1 MPDGKPKQHR
11 EKFEMPGKQL
21 DAGIYS
27 LRRGAEQ
34 ISSDV
39 NAPYRTE
46 MAKLS
51 AEKSPEAQQEG
62 LVYLQKQLIDI
73 VAANPELDNVKDLR
87 SFAYNAKNVKNPDQ
101 AIALQKIQE
110 VLVNPNN
117 STARQLMVLW
127 PSIKKEGI
135 EVRGGFGKRYL
146 TRLKEK
152 PVETLVYTIAGA
164 AGVYLGLK
172 AIKWLLGKA
181 WESTKKKVKDK
192 TDSIFSPLNIITALG
207 ILSVG
212 GYAGRHKL
220 ENFIYEKFGIRI
232 GKEKAGELVDDIK
245 NGKVKEIRDL
255 EKRIKEIEEKGGL
268 KDWAKEK
275 GKEKGEELKGL
286 AIEKGK
292 ETRETMKDK
301 FKNKLKKYSLLS
313 IFGISIEKVDPSV
326 TKEHVDFCNFIE
338 KTNQELGVESKLFD
352 ELGNVKYEKFLKE
365 APPMLSRISSFW
377 NIFRE
382 TQEALEKEGLA
393 KTADQMLQDEELTAE
408 VLRNYH
414 AENLVEFFTTMVKN
428 EGVHKDFKGKTIN
441 EVMRLIKENPGK
453 YLDAEAVAEAKEV
466 NEHAIVMWKMLDIFM
481 KQAGKDKIKWTNEK
495 GETKEYEKM
504 EFFQE
509 ITMHA
514 TIAGFTFVIDKFK
527 DNVFWVVSEAG
538 NVLKMESELVYGAVD
553 KLSDYMLESDIEAA
567 KVGGAYLWVAKYTVA
582 VGAPLGTVVGI
593 GRTFKRTGSP
603 LYSLFRGGIGGGMQ
617 GAVRAALFPA
627 KVGFKGVKA
636 VFWDKPFRGAHPLLN
651 LESATIHETLFLTE
665 RLSLSQFGNKWL
677 GMRSLTERIM
687 RGEIEITK
695 SLMRRLVTYDNLLNN
710 WVIKYDRLASKNF
723 QNKDVYRNYA
733 RDYRRAREQIRGLVA
748 AMWDAN
754 NVKYNEANWGKYV
767 QDNFVQKYN
776 LGKEAKNI
784 LIKNKR
790 LGIILMDKEHAITRF
805 ILNEKNTDWTMRLL
819 MALNNKDQKLL
830 NTLTLHPNLLNDHK
844 VLETLGKLDPKTP
857 FSFKDLTKTI
867 KAREV
872 AWKEFS
878 MTELRLLGSEP
889 RLTANYTQL
898 IDDIARSTGKLDETA
913 QSLLARK
920 IELQKILTKPNTWRA
935 KFIYRYAD
943 DLDNIFKDPVALKKF
958 LEIDEALMRTIHKN
972 KTRSELA
979 ELFADFTNKKKEIDT
994 VIKETKIGITG
1005 KVKRGVDIATA
1016 AVGKKISDAT
1026 KPARDKVSGVKKAAK
1041 AKVGEKVA
1049 GAKQK
1054 VGKGLKK
1061 VKDITPTK
1069 VKTAGTKLLSRFQGL
1084 GKAPQISK
1092 VSISEIDESI
1102 TETAKI
1108 LKTLQKKIKSL
1119 KIDRNLAKRVHGGKA
1134 RYRAAQAIKSAKD
1147 AESAAQ
1153 KHLRALNETK
1163 RLRQEFKTVKKGTKA
1178 AKELV
1183 HKLIISRGA
1192 VSETLGNANNAIKSI
1207 KGISK
1212 LATGFKWMGRGFAV
1226 GGTIASGIEA
1236 GISWHEA
1243 ATTTVEGRA
1252 GLCAAN
1258 ATMWTID
1265 TGVGVATVA
1274 VSWAGATGAV
1284 ATIASKAALP
1294 LVVVTYAGRTLFEK
1308 HYEETN
1314 TEAEWAQNFQYD
1326 QLVHEW
1332 FTSQNSVTLG
1342 DALTVGFESAG
1353 RGNMW
1358 LGILGGGPLIGAVGG
1373 LSKEGW
1379 HDESIDKDMAN
1390 KAIMAHKMFKS
1401 LVASA
1406 GNREVAQYIATESA
1420 SDAKDKRLGKMIKEN
1435 YSVYHEY
1442 YFRKS
1447 FAGRIQNYGSAKN
1460 LISKAILF
1468 DEIMQKRKV
1477 AKKSGA
1483 TKLMLGHINFLNERY
1498 DITGDIQNLKFN
1510 SRFSPDKIIE
1520 AYNKQTLEA
1529 LENMQEPSM
1538 NKNMKSMETP
1548 YLLYLYIQMH
1558 KVMHDN
1564 KNDEVFSAD
1573 PNLAMAIA
1581 SHITLIK
1588 NVLDDR
1594 NINLNIAT
1602 QNPALHDPKL
1612 SLRGTI
1618 RHLEDLAEKGG
1629 SSSYEQYESNK
1640 FDKDP
1645 AVYAVYK
1652 LAQYYGF
1659 SGNANENELKAFF
1672 NEEAATYRGIYWDG
1686 ESWYVQ
1692 ERGLEWDDEVGT
1704 ELNKDT
1710 VDKMIKIIKE
1720 NPDDIIE
1727 HRHDKYFLVD
1737 AYEFDSQA
1745 SKMIT
1750 ALKNGYKEGQKKFG
1764 SVEKPVATAA

>member
-1 MPDGKPKQHR
+1 MPDGKPKQHK
-11 EKFEMPGKQL
+11 EGVEMPDSQI
-21 DAGIYS
+21 DSGIYALKHRS
-27 LRRGAEQ
+27 EQ
-34 ISSDV
+34 LSNDPNS
-39 NAPYRTE
+39 PYRAE
-46 MAKLS
+46 MAKLDV
-51 AEKSPEAQQEG
+51 EKMPEIQEEG
-62 LVYLQKQLIDI
+62 FVYLQKQLIDI
-73 VAANPELDNVKDLR
+73 VAANPEFDNVKDLR
-87 SFAYNAKNVKNPDQ
+87 SFAYNVKNVKTPDQ

-110 VLVNPNN
+110 VLVNPNTP
-117 STARQLMVLW
+117 TARQLIVLW
-127 PSIKKEGI
+127 PNIQKEGI

-146 TRLKEK
+146 KRLKEK
-152 PVETLVYTIAGA
+152 PVETLAYTVAGA

-181 WESTKKKVKDK
+181 WEGTKKKVKDK
-192 TDSIFSPLNIITALG
+192 TDSIFSPLNIIAALG

-212 GYAGRHKL
+212 GYAGRHAFQ
-220 ENFIYEKFGIRI
+220 NWIYEKFGISI
-232 GKEKAGELVDDIK
+232 AKEKAGEIVEDIK
-245 NGKVKEIRDL
+245 NGNIKEIQSL
-255 EKRIKEIEEKGGL
+255 EKRIKEIEGKGGL

-275 GKEKGEELKGL
+275 GKEKGGELKGL

-292 ETRETMKDK
+292 ETRETLKDK
-301 FKNKLKKYSLLS
+301 LKNKLKKYSLLS

-326 TKEHVDFCNFIE
+326 TREHVDFCSFIE
-338 KTNQELGVESKLFD
+338 GTNKKLKVESKLFD
-352 ELGNVKYEKFLKE
+352 ELGDVSYDKFLKE

-382 TQEALEKEGLA
+382 TQETFEKEGLI
-393 KTADQMLQDEELTAE
+393 KTVDQMGQDDELKDE

-414 AENLVEFFTTMVKN
+414 AENLVEFFATMVKN
-428 EGVHKDFKGKTIN
+428 EGAHEDFKGKTIN
-441 EVMRLIKENPGK
+441 EVMRLISDPKNEGM
-453 YLDAEAVAEAKEV
+453 YLDAEAVAKAKEV
-466 NEHAIVMWKMLDIFM
+466 NEHAIIMRDMLDVFM
-481 KQAGKDKIKWTNEK
+481 KQMGQDKITWKK
-495 GETKEYEKM
+495 KKYEKM

-514 TIAGFTFVIDKFK
+514 AIAGFTFVIDKFQE
-527 DNVFWVVSEAG
+527 NVFWLVSEG
-538 NVLKMESELVYGAVD
+538 GEILKMESELVYGAVD
-553 KLSDYMLESDIEAA
+553 KLSDYMLESDSTAA
-567 KVGGAYLWVAKYTVA
+567 KTGGAYLWVAKYTVA
-582 VGAPLGTVVGI
+582 VGAPLGTVAGI

-603 LYSLFRGGIGGGMQ
+603 LYSLFRGGIGGGIQ
-617 GAVRAALFPA
+617 GAFRAALFPA
-627 KVGFKGVKA
+627 KVGFKGVKS
-636 VFWDKPFRGAHPLLN
+636 VFWDKPFKGHHPLLN
-651 LESATIHETLFLTE
+651 LESATVHEALFLTE

-677 GMRSLTERIM
+677 GMRSLPERIM
-687 RGEIEITK
+687 RGEIEITT
-695 SLMRRLVTYDNLLNN
+695 SLMRRLHTYENILNN
-710 WVIKYDRLASKNF
+710 WVNKYVKLADKGFENR
-723 QNKDVYRNYA
+723 DVHRNYA
-733 RDYRRAREQIRGLVA
+733 NQYRSARDQIRGLLA
-748 AMWDAN
+748 AMWDGKN
-754 NVKYNEANWGKYV
+754 MEYNDAKWKGYV
-767 QDNFVQKYN
+767 EKNFAQKHN
-776 LGKEAKNI
+776 LKRGAIDI

-790 LGIILMDKEHAITRF
+790 LGIILMSEEHPITQF
-805 ILNEKNTDWTMRLL
+805 ISNEKNADWVTEFFK
-819 MALNNKDQKLL
+819 ALNKDKKLL
-830 NTLTLHPNLLNDHK
+830 DTLTLHPNLLNDHK

-857 FSFKDLTKTI
+857 SAFKDFTKTI
-867 KAREV
+867 KARET
-872 AWKEFS
+872 AWKGFGNA
-878 MTELRLLGSEP
+878 ELRLLGSEP
-889 RLTANYTQL
+889 RLAANYTQL
-898 IDDIARSTGKLDETA
+898 IDDIAKSTGKLDETA

-943 DLDNIFKDPVALKKF
+943 DLDSIFKDPVALKKF

-994 VIKETKIGITG
+994 VIRETKIGITG
-1005 KVKRGVDIATA
+1005 KVKRGVDIATG
-1016 AVGKKISDAT
+1016 AVGKKVGDAT
-1026 KPARDKVSGVKKAAK
+1026 KPARDKVSGAKKAAK

-1049 GAKQK
+1049 GVKQK
-1054 VGKGLKK
+1054 VGKGLGK
-1061 VKDITPTK
+1061 VKDIAPTR
-1069 VKTAGTKLLSRFQGL
+1069 VKTAGSKLLSRFQGL
-1084 GKAPQISK
+1084 GKAPQISE
-1092 VSISEIDESI
+1092 VSISEIDDSI
-1102 TETAKI
+1102 AETAKI
-1108 LKTLQKKIKSL
+1108 LKKLKSKIKSL

-1153 KHLRALNETK
+1153 KHLMALNETK

-1183 HKLIISRGA
+1183 HKLITSRGA
-1192 VSETLGNANNAIKSI
+1192 VSETFGNANNAIKSI

-1212 LATGFKWMGRGFAV
+1212 LATGLKWMGRGFAV

-1265 TGVGVATVA
+1265 TGAGLATVA
-1274 VSWAGATGAV
+1274 VSWAGATGTI
-1284 ATIASKAALP
+1284 ATIGSKAALP
-1294 LVVVTYAGRTLFEK
+1294 LVVVTYAGRALFEK

-1314 TEAEWAQNFQYD
+1314 TEAEWAQNFQYE

-1342 DALTVGFESAG
+1342 DALTVGFESLG
-1353 RGNMW
+1353 GDN
-1358 LGILGGGPLIGAVGG
+1358 GILGVAVAPLTFQRGFAKKGF
-1373 LSKEGW
+1373 
-1379 HDESIDKDMAN
+1379 HDKAIDKDMAK

-1406 GNREVAQYIATESA
+1406 GNREVAQYIATEPA
-1420 SDAKDKRLGKMIKEN
+1420 SNAKDKRLGEMIKEN

-1447 FAGRIQNYGSAKN
+1447 FAGRIQNYGSAKD

-1468 DEIMQKRKV
+1468 DEIMQKREE

-1483 TKLMLGHINFLNERY
+1483 TKLMLGHINFLDKRY

-1520 AYNKQTLEA
+1520 AYNRQTLEA
-1529 LENMQEPSM
+1529 LEKMSEPSM
-1538 NKNMKSMETP
+1538 NENMKSMETP
-1548 YLLYLYIQMH
+1548 YLLYLYVQMH
-1558 KVMHDN
+1558 KVMQDS
-1564 KNDEVFSAD
+1564 KNDEAFSAD
-1573 PNLAMAIA
+1573 PDLAMAIA

-1602 QNPALHDPKL
+1602 QNPSLHDPKL
-1612 SLRGTI
+1612 SLRGTV
-1618 RHLEDLAEKGG
+1618 RHLEDLAETGG

-1672 NEEAATYRGIYWDG
+1672 NEESATYRGIYWKG
-1686 ESWYVQ
+1686 ENWYVQ
-1692 ERGLEWDDEVGT
+1692 ERGLEWDDKVGT
-1704 ELNKDT
+1704 ELNKNT
-1710 VDKMIKIIKE
+1710 IDKMMKIIRE

-1745 SKMIT
+1745 SKMIG
-1750 ALKNGYKEGQKKFG
+1750 ALKSGYKEGQKKFG
-1764 SVEKPVATAA
+1764 LVKKPVAVAA